1 MSDFFSVGWSIW
13 IATIAI
19 LGIIFCL
26 WVLFSQRK
34 RVTDESASTDEPIP
48 NKVWDGNIVELDN
61 SAPRWFNVM
70 YIGLCIFAFGYLLL
84 YPGLGSFKG
93 LLGWT
98 AAKQVQEQQMEVN
111 ARLDPI
117 YARFAEMEIEE
128 IAADDEA
135 RVIGQRL
142 FLNNCAQCH
151 GSDAKGSPSFPNLT
165 DDKWLWGGKPEDI
178 LFTITN
184 GRNGVMTAHASMMT
198 PNEAS
203 DIAQYIRS
211 LNGLAHD
218 SLRVNAGERLYQ
230 QFCVACHGA
239 DAKGNQLLGAPDL
252 TDNNWLYDSSEAT
265 IVEGILQGRN
275 NKMPAQK
282 DILTPEQIRVLAG
295 WVWGLSNN
303 PQQTANAD

>member
-13 IATIAI
+13 IAAISI

-26 WVLFSQRK
+26 WLLFSQRK
-34 RVTDESASTDEPIP
+34 EVVEGEDPEKPIA

-61 SAPRWFNVM
+61 SASRWFIVM
-70 YIGLCIFAFGYLLL
+70 YVGLCVFAFGYLLL

-93 LLGWT
+93 LLDWT
-98 AAKQVQEQQMEVN
+98 AAKQVQEQQREIN
-111 ARLDPI
+111 ERLDPI
-117 YARFAEMEIEE
+117 YARFADMEIEE
-128 IAADDEA
+128 IAADSEA
-135 RVIGQRL
+135 MVVGQRL

-165 DDKWLWGGKPEDI
+165 DDTWLWGGAPEDI
-178 LFTITN
+178 LTTITN
-184 GRNGVMTAHASMMT
+184 GRNGVMTAHADLMT
-198 PNEAS
+198 PNDAS
-203 DIAQYIRS
+203 DIAQYVRS

-218 SLRVNAGERLYQ
+218 SLRVNAGERMYQ

-239 DAKGNQLLGAPDL
+239 DAKGNQQLGAPDL
-252 TDNNWLYDSSEAT
+252 TNNNWLYDSSEDT

-295 WVWGLSNN
+295 WVWGLSND
-303 PQQTANAD
+303 PKQTASAD

>member
-13 IATIAI
+13 IASIAI

-26 WVLFSQRK
+26 WLLFSQRNVLTK
-34 RVTDESASTDEPIP
+34 GEDPEKPIA

-61 SAPRWFNVM
+61 SAPRWFTIM
-70 YIGLCIFAFGYLLL
+70 YVGLCVFAFGYLLL

-93 LLGWT
+93 FLDWT
-98 AAKQVQEQQMEVN
+98 AAKQVQEEQREIN
-111 ARLDPI
+111 ERLDPI
-117 YARFAEMEIEE
+117 YARFADMEIEE
-128 IAADDEA
+128 IAADSEA
-135 RVIGQRL
+135 MTVGQRL

-151 GSDAKGSPSFPNLT
+151 GSDAKGSPSFPNLA
-165 DDKWLWGGKPEDI
+165 DDAWLWGGEPEDI
-178 LFTITN
+178 LTTITN
-184 GRNGVMTAHASMMT
+184 GRNGVMTAHADLMT
-198 PNEAS
+198 PNDAS
-203 DIAQYIRS
+203 DIAQYVRS

-218 SLRVNAGERLYQ
+218 SLRVNAGERMYQ

-239 DAKGNQLLGAPDL
+239 DAQGNQQLGAPNL
-252 TDNNWLYDSSEAT
+252 TDNNWLYDSSEDS

-295 WVWGLSNN
+295 WVWGLSND
-303 PQQTANAD
+303 PKQAASAE